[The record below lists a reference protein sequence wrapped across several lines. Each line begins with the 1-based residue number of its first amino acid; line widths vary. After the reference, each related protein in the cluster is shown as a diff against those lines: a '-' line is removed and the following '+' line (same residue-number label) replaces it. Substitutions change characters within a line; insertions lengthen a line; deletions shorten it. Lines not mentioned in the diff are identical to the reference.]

1 MKQPKTQQAEVL
13 YLLLQGTQ
21 TTLTLTK
28 YGICNPTSAMTHLRR
43 KGVTILCDNYKLLNK
58 FGRPITYG
66 KFNILNKT
74 EATKIY
80 NKINK

>member
-1 MKQPKTQQAEVL
+1 MKQPKNQQAEVL
-13 YLLLQGTQ
+13 FLLLCGTQ

-43 KGVTILCDNYKLLNK
+43 KGVTILCDNLKHKNK